1 MQRKIFAYALLAF
14 AVSTVNVFAQK
25 DGEFHLDETYSLGA
39 NGTIHLYSED
49 ADVRITGSDRSD
61 VHVKIDR
68 VEYVNGI
75 RSGHRN
81 FTVNVEEA
89 NGDLFI
95 KERRSGS
102 VRISIGSFRTEYK
115 ITIEMPRNGG
125 LRIDG
130 EDDDYVIRS
139 VNGAISMDVEDGD
152 VEILET
158 KTTSV
163 DIDIEDGDIRL
174 DGGLGSLTVNTED
187 GDVDVRNGA
196 FDRVEIDAEDS
207 RLFIE
212 TSLVDTGRYEINSE
226 DADIDFVVLG
236 GGGQFYIAKDDG
248 RVSSSSPFKVE
259 EERDHRVR
267 LSLDGGNADVD
278 IRVNDGRVRFSTKR

>member
-1 MQRKIFAYALLAF
+1 MQRKIFMSALLAL
-14 AVSTVNVFAQK
+14 AVSTINLWAQEE
-25 DGEFHLDETYSLGA
+25 GEFHLDETYSLGA
-39 NGTIHLYSED
+39 NGVIHLYSED

-75 RSGHRN
+75 QSGRRN
-81 FTVNVEEA
+81 FTVNVEET

-95 KERRSGS
+95 KERRSGN
-102 VRISIGSFRTEYK
+102 VRISIGTFRTEYK

-125 LRIDG
+125 LKIDG

-139 VNGAISMDVEDGD
+139 VDGAISMDVEDGD
-152 VEILET
+152 IEIIET
-158 KTTSV
+158 KTAKV
-163 DIDIEDGDIRL
+163 DINIEDGDIRL
-174 DGGLGSLTVNTED
+174 GGGVGSIYLRTED

-196 FDRVEIDAEDS
+196 FDRVDIDAEDGS
-207 RLFIE
+207 ISIE
-212 TSLVDTGRYEINSE
+212 TTLDDNGSYEINSE
-226 DADIDFVVLG
+226 DADIEFVVLAG
-236 GGGQFYIAKDDG
+236 GGLFYVAKDDG

-267 LSLDGGNADVD
+267 LSLDGGKADVD
-278 IRVNDGRVRFSTKR
+278 IRVNDGRVRFSARK